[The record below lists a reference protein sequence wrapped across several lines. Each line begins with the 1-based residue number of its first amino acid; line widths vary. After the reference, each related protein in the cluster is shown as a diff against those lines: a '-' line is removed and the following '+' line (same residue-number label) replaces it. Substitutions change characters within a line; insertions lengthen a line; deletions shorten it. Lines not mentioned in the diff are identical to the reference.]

1 MKYVLGTAQFGLDY
15 GISNNEGKISSSV
28 IQEILEGALE
38 YGVDYLDTANVYGD
52 AEKRIGEFF
61 ELTKQ
66 FKLITKTA
74 HTKINSNSKENI
86 SLINDE
92 LEISLSKMKRDSV
105 DVLLVHNAKE
115 ILSIDGS
122 EIFQSL
128 IGIKKSGLAK
138 KIGVSVYSLEEL
150 RQVNAKYSVDVIQ
163 FPLNVFNQS
172 FCEPGILNELN
183 IQGIELHAR
192 SVFLQGILLMDT
204 SNLDNYFDSIKS
216 IHSSYQEVLFQKK
229 LSLVEGALNY
239 VKQVNELD
247 AVIFGV
253 QNSKQLIE
261 IINALESKL
270 TDINYKNFI
279 INDENITN
287 PSRWIDQK

>member
-28 IQEILEGALE
+28 IQEILEGAIE

-74 HTKINSNSKENI
+74 HTKINSNFKENI

-92 LEISLSKMKRDSV
+92 LENSLSKMKRDSV

-138 KIGVSVYSLEEL
+138 KIGVSVYNLEEL

-172 FCEPGILNELN
+172 FCESGILSELN

-204 SNLDNYFDSIKS
+204 SNLDNYFDSIKN

-229 LSLVEGALNY
+229 LSLVQGALNY

-261 IINALESKL
+261 IIDALESKL

-279 INDENITN
+279 INDESITN
-287 PSRWIDQK
+287 PSMWIDQK